1 MNLRIRHK
9 GLYPQYEREKLS
21 ISDWGRW
28 LAKEGETG
36 THTVNL
42 YQAVLCGWHPTL
54 FSGFWEKITLAQ
66 AGYNRRNSSLLP
78 LPGNW
83 PPPVWGIW
91 YPGALG
97 SSSHCIG
104 ILRSRKPEIILFIVP
119 SLHVVQSCSLRTVP
133 PGSWIFSPQFTQWR

>member
-78 LPGNW
+78 LPDKLC
-83 PPPVWGIW
+83 
-91 YPGALG
+91 GAFG
-97 SSSHCIG
+97 
-104 ILRSRKPEIILFIVP
+104 
-119 SLHVVQSCSLRTVP
+119 
-133 PGSWIFSPQFTQWR
+133 TQVLWAAALIASAF